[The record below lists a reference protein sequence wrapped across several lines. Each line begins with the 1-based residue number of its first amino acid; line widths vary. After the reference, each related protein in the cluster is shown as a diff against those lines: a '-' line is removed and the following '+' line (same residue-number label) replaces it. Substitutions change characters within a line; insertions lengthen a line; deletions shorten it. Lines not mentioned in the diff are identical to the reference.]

1 MKREKI
7 VGAVMGILVI
17 LVAFDVLLLSNC
29 GKRVPITKKC
39 VHGGKS
45 KPLVPSDKARNSE
58 NPVMGVGQEAPAPRR
73 PILPRSG
80 TTALLEVFDGKGNP
94 ISGAEVSKVDCSKR
108 IDVKERRRIGFTNA
122 RGEFAVHPG
131 ALGRN
136 EALLVI
142 KDLFLH
148 RLVRSGEFRK
158 KRRVRIVLETGE
170 VGVFKFMTPD
180 NFPVQGVRFSVSS
193 VGIRSGYCM
202 HGGLS
207 GPCSEKSIIFSG
219 TTGPIGE
226 IRFSSLRPGWGFV
239 DVYKEGF
246 AVQDIRPKPIKFPG
260 GPFLFTM
267 APLFGIFGK
276 VDGPAFFSSFFK
288 PPKGCRGRII
298 MGFPSDWV
306 SKKIKEGYVCS
317 LFTRKFS
324 LSQGWLPVPKKVPLY
339 FLFDKLGWRKLAFRV
354 RPFSFEMKPEIL
366 KVRVPQGVDRLG
378 YVVVKLKAGKEDFV
392 DLEMNPPRL
401 LFLRPIRLRRP
412 GESPRIGSP
421 FGFNVLVRPGKRIGV
436 PEGAYRLLSSI
447 PCIKKI
453 LPRNL
458 KIVSVRGETR
468 SYEIDLRYQLA
479 PVFLRFR
486 FQDGSYG
493 SYGRLMIEA
502 KGLDEFTIFF
512 SPEEVLWL
520 PCTEIH
526 GTFLPFQ
533 RESPGK
539 KFSFKV
545 KIAKAKKPVV
555 LEVPLWNE

>member
-1 MKREKI
+1 MRGKKI
-7 VGAVMGILVI
+7 VKTVIGILVI
-17 LVAFDVLLLSNC
+17 LMALDVFFLSNC
-29 GKRVPITKKC
+29 GKRGPITKTGR
-39 VHGGKS
+39 HGGES
-45 KPLVPSDKARNSE
+45 KPLVPSGKTPNRE
-58 NPVMGVGQEAPAPRR
+58 KPVMGVGQEAPAPRR

-80 TTALLEVFDGKGNP
+80 TTAILEVFDGKGNP
-94 ISGAEVSKVDCSKR
+94 LSGAEVSKVDCSKR
-108 IDVKERRRIGFTNA
+108 IDVQERRRIGATNA
-122 RGEFAVHPG
+122 GGEFAVHPG

-142 KDLFLH
+142 KDLFLP
-148 RLVRSGEFRK
+148 RLVRSAELRK
-158 KRRVRIVLETGE
+158 KRRVRIVLEPGE

-180 NFPVQGVRFSVSS
+180 NFPVRGVRFSVSS
-193 VGIRSGYCM
+193 VGIRPGYCI

-207 GPCSEKSIIFSG
+207 GPCSEKGIIFSG
-219 TTGPIGE
+219 TTGPTGE

-288 PPKGCRGRII
+288 PPKGCRGRMI
-298 MGFPSDWV
+298 MGSPSDWV
-306 SKKIKEGYVCS
+306 TKKIKEGYVCS
-317 LFTRKFS
+317 FFTREFS

-401 LFLRPIRLRRP
+401 LFLRPIRLSHP
-412 GESPRIGSP
+412 EESPRIGSP
-421 FGFNVLVRPGKRIGV
+421 SGFHVLVRPGKRIGL
-436 PEGAYRLLSSI
+436 PEGEYRLFSFI
-447 PCIKKI
+447 PCIKKA
-453 LPRNL
+453 LPRSL
-458 KIVSVRGETR
+458 KVVSVRGETR

-479 PVFLRFR
+479 PVVFRFR
-486 FQDGSYG
+486 FPDGSYG
-493 SYGRLMIEA
+493 GDGRLNIEV
-502 KGLDEFTIFF
+502 KGLGKFKTPFH
-512 SPEEVLWL
+512 PGEVLWL

-526 GTFLPFQ
+526 GTFFSFQ

-539 KFSFKV
+539 RFSFKV
-545 KIAKAKKPVV
+545 KIAKGKNPVV
-555 LEVPLWNE
+555 LEVPLWIE